1 MTMKI
6 QVKILYENKIILLYE
21 NIFDQPAEI
30 LSKTDKGELS
40 KQLKFFD
47 GKQNTEFEVRLDH

>member
-1 MTMKI
+1 MKTILYFYMKI
-6 QVKILYENKIILLYE
+6 
-21 NIFDQPAEI
+21 IFDQPAEI

-40 KQLKFFD
+40 KQLKLFD

>member
-1 MTMKI
+1 M
-6 QVKILYENKIILLYE
+6 KILYENKIILLYE